1 MSDKLSAEVDQ
12 DTTHNEKHT
21 IHDSKETDLSETAG
35 RRASVALNIVQNP
48 LKVNHATLGPP
59 ILRNPLMPVPH
70 SEPFAFPM
78 CRRWPRLCRTA
89 RHA

>member
-1 MSDKLSAEVDQ
+1 MSDKLSADVDH

-21 IHDSKETDLSETAG
+21 IHDTKDLSETAG

-59 ILRNPLMPVPH
+59 ILRNLLNPVLH
-70 SEPFAFPM
+70 SELLAFPM
-78 CRRWPRLCRTA
+78 CCRWPRLCRTA